1 MTEIYIQFLLSHCA
15 RMLRWPSNLVM
26 STHCVLYAQM
36 IIHGEEKGVHVFMVQ
51 LRDEDL
57 RPLPGVEVGD
67 IGTKAGDNFVD
78 IGYLRLQ
85 VRNHA

>member
-1 MTEIYIQFLLSHCA
+1 MLIWALLA
-15 RMLRWPSNLVM
+15 
-26 STHCVLYAQM
+26 
-36 IIHGEEKGVHVFMVQ
+36 Q

-85 VRNHA
+85 VNACMTEIRLHI

>member
-1 MTEIYIQFLLSHCA
+1 M
-15 RMLRWPSNLVM
+15 PLV
-26 STHCVLYAQM
+26 LIWAL
-36 IIHGEEKGVHVFMVQ
+36 FAQ

-85 VRNHA
+85 VNACMTEIRLHI